1 MRFDILDFF
10 NEADDEEAKKKDEDK
25 EEEKKEDKKDDEKD
39 KKDDEKDKDDEIND
53 LLDDESDSSSDDSDK
68 KEDKKDKDSDDDEL
82 NDLIGDD
89 DVDFTADDDEEL
101 SSDESSDDDINDI
114 MGDSDSSSS
123 GDDTEINALII
134 SKGDGD
140 DCCCSGG
147 VYEKIAK
154 LGYMYIVISNNMKH
168 IHLNA
173 CGRKFEEIHRNAEEF
188 YYHFSN
194 LADRFLEI
202 AAESPLTKLDN
213 VTRAKEHVEEIEV
226 EDEQNYSFEK
236 AMTRISDN
244 FNKAIMMCKTV
255 RECAGNARSDI
266 QSVIDEELSYL
277 NKQFGYI
284 LRKKLVPEETAT
296 EFAANAVAANESFSW
311 LF

>member
-10 NEADDEEAKKKDEDK
+10 NEADDEETKKKDEDK
-25 EEEKKEDKKDDEKD
+25 EEEKKKEDKKDDEKD
-39 KKDDEKDKDDEIND
+39 KEKDDDELNDLIGDDDSEPSKDDD
-53 LLDDESDSSSDDSDK
+53 GD
-68 KEDKKDKDSDDDEL
+68 KEDKKDDKASDDDEL

-89 DVDFTADDDEEL
+89 DVDFTADDDEDF

-114 MGDSDSSSS
+114 MGDSDSSS

-134 SKGDGD
+134 SKGDDGND
-140 DCCCSGG
+140 GCSGG

-173 CGRKFEEIHRNAEEF
+173 CGRKFEEIHRTAEEF

-226 EDEQNYSFEK
+226 EDEQNYSFEN

>member
-25 EEEKKEDKKDDEKD
+25 EEEKKEDKKDDDKD
-39 KKDDEKDKDDEIND
+39 KEKDDELND
-53 LLDDESDSSSDDSDK
+53 LLDDDSDSSKDDDSD
-68 KEDKKDKDSDDDEL
+68 KEDKKDDKASDDDEL

-140 DCCCSGG
+140 DCCSGG

-284 LRKKLVPEETAT
+284 LRKKLVPEETAS

>member
-10 NEADDEEAKKKDEDK
+10 NEADDEETKKKDEDK

-39 KKDDEKDKDDEIND
+39 KEKDDELND
-53 LLDDESDSSSDDSDK
+53 LIGDDDSDSSKDDDSD
-68 KEDKKDKDSDDDEL
+68 KEDKKDDKASDDDEL

-123 GDDTEINALII
+123 GDTEINALII
-134 SKGDGD
+134 SKGDDGD
-140 DCCCSGG
+140 ESLGG
-147 VYEKIAK
+147 VYEKIVK

-173 CGRKFEEIHRNAEEF
+173 CGRKFEEIHKTAEEF

-236 AMTRISDN
+236 AMTRMSDN